1 MPTNPN
7 TPNAHPSGLP
17 ECPFTDPRNVGVFTT
32 KFVMEGEPI
41 CFVYR
46 DWEDAA
52 WQFLSD
58 RATEQKD
65 AMLVCLEEIFR
76 IDQSIGE
83 LADLPAGWM
92 ASRPRRDGVWE
103 RKRHHPFPVFAEDGF
118 YLDDATAYER
128 LYPETY
134 QVPSQQI
141 RESLLVG
148 DLVKL
153 IFRFADEQ
161 APRKDN
167 ECERM
172 WVLVTEVDGENC
184 RYKGTL
190 DNDPLLHNEIA
201 CGRELWLHP
210 IHIFAKFRVLK

>member
-1 MPTNPN
+1 MTETVMPTNPN

-46 DWEDAA
+46 IGKTLPGSFCRTEPLSRRMQCSFA
-52 WQFLSD
+52 WRKYSELINRSVSSLIYQQVGWRVVPGAMGFGSGNGIILFL
-58 RATEQKD
+58 
-65 AMLVCLEEIFR
+65 CL
-76 IDQSIGE
+76 
-83 LADLPAGWM
+83 
-92 ASRPRRDGVWE
+92 
-103 RKRHHPFPVFAEDGF
+103 RKMGF
-118 YLDDATAYER
+118 I
-128 LYPETY
+128 
-134 QVPSQQI
+134 S
-141 RESLLVG
+141 
-148 DLVKL
+148 
-153 IFRFADEQ
+153 FRFADEQ